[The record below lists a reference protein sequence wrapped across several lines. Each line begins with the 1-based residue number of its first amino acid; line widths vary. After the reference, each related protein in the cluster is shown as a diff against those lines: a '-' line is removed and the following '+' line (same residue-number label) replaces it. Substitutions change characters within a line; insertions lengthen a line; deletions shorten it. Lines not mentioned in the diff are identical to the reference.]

1 MTNYKKNLEAI
12 KARTPD
18 FAKAIEEDKGVDW
31 IDEISAGMGANVVI
45 RTGNKPFIINGDFPI
60 VEAKDK
66 AKENDYHNDAATVIF
81 GIGTGYFTAAVIKE
95 MSKRHVIVIV
105 EPVFHMLKIA
115 LRLNDYS
122 EAIKNGSLLF
132 ACTRED
138 LDYQLSL
145 IEAGKTI
152 TQWFLPVEDYVNK
165 RPAEYSHLLNHVMML
180 ITQLKS
186 NTGTIA
192 GAGALIAKNDITNL
206 PFVIKHRGVAEL
218 KDIYKD
224 KPAILVSTGPSL
236 QKNIHLLIDKEVQK
250 RFIIIAVGQALRV
263 LLSYDIK
270 PDFICSVDFG
280 PVNFGHYKGL
290 LDIKDIP
297 LVTINRTYQPI
308 IKHWEGPKFISVSLD
323 GTSTGTL
330 SEFMMHKGG
339 LLQGG
344 SVSHMNLGLA
354 VNMGCN
360 PIIILGQDLAY
371 TDDDRSHH
379 SLTDEAGKVDIQSD
393 SIIWKVDD
401 PRSEIQGEH
410 SLGPLQWVNGYYGQ
424 PVKTNAGYVSFIST
438 FERMF
443 RSLPDTTFINA
454 TEGGAK
460 LEGAEAMTLEEV
472 IEKYTGLFPDEN
484 INVVDILKGV
494 EEHYM
499 LQVPINKSVLTPLL
513 TEVDN
518 GKELVNKAVDLMK
531 ADIDDIKEII
541 KQSQR
546 SLVLLKRL
554 KGKNVDRKKFAKR
567 LNENY
572 ETTIAAKKLVDKN
585 PLIAMSV
592 FWAGKAIAQN
602 RYSTAR
608 QDIKDKL
615 DDKNKS
621 DLSFFYT
628 KEGKE
633 VLKIRIEANEIVMRA
648 SNDKAKDLLKDYE
661 ETLIEMEYLKDNE
674 ELKPFESL
682 NPEPFLDDAEEYFDN
697 GNWGHNLI
705 EAKRILKT
713 KNLVEY
719 LMGDGKEKDEL
730 IDKAIGID
738 LHCSEYRKDAV
749 NKAIEE
755 YDRSGKDKIIKYN
768 HFIELAHKEGRNQK
782 EGVPE
787 KRNFQK
793 SLGYLL
799 KAAEFDPDRPEAK
812 WGIATTYHGI
822 GDIEQANGNL
832 TEAAA
837 MQDRSIEAYKE
848 LIEKYPDN
856 TQFKFELGLVYLQ
869 VGFGADADKLFNT
882 IFTLTDSY
890 DWFLK
895 SLAEL
900 YFNADMIEEAKV
912 AIDLY
917 CSKFEFDPRGLK
929 LKEEIYDNSTR
940 SK

>member
-1 MTNYKKNLEAI
+1 MEKKQGNYFKNYQSKEMMTNYKKNLEAI

-18 FAKAIEEDKGVDW
+18 FAKAIEADKGVDW
-31 IDEISAGMGANVVI
+31 IDEIESEQKGEVNVVI
-45 RTGNKPFIINGDFPI
+45 RTGNIPFIINNNLIPVND
-60 VEAKDK
+60 AKLK
-66 AKENDYHNDAATVIF
+66 AQENDYHNDAATVIF

-122 EAIKNGSLLF
+122 EAITNGSLLF

-236 QKNIHLLIDKEVQK
+236 QKNIHLLMDKDVQK
-250 RFIIIAVGQALRV
+250 RFVIIAVGQALRI
-263 LLSYDIK
+263 LLSYDIR

-290 LDIKDIP
+290 LDTTDIP

-330 SEFMMHKGG
+330 LEFMMHKGG

-379 SLTDEAGKVDIQSD
+379 SLTDEAGKVDIQD
-393 SIIWKVDD
+393 NTVVWKVDD

-472 IEKYTGLFPDEN
+472 IEKQYRDDEGVCVGLSID
-484 INVVDILKGV
+484 
-494 EEHYM
+494 
-499 LQVPINKSVLTPLL
+499 KSVLTPLL

-608 QDIKDKL
+608 QDVKDKL

-661 ETLIEMEYLKDNE
+661 ETLTEMEYLKENE
-674 ELKPFESL
+674 ELKPFESI
-682 NPEPFLDDAEEYFDN
+682 NPKPHLDDAETYFKN

-705 EAKRILKT
+705 EARRMLDSNPEVGFIIGECDVMKWQAIH
-713 KNLVEY
+713 
-719 LMGDGKEKDEL
+719 MAEK
-730 IDKAIGID
+730 
-738 LHCSEYRKDAV
+738 
-749 NKAIEE
+749 E

-900 YFNADMIEEAKV
+900 YFSAGMIDEAKV

-929 LKEEIYDNSTR
+929 LKTKIMGN
-940 SK
+940 

>member
-18 FAKAIEEDKGVDW
+18 FAKGIEEDEGVDW
-31 IDEISAGMGANVVI
+31 IDEIESEQKGEFNVVI
-45 RTGNKPFIINGDFPI
+45 RTGNKPFIINNNLIPVND
-60 VEAKDK
+60 AKLK
-66 AKENDYHNDAATVIF
+66 AQENDYHNDAATVIF
-81 GIGTGYFTAAVIKE
+81 GAGTGYFTKAVLKE
-95 MSKRHVIVIV
+95 MDKRHVVVVV
-105 EPVFHMLKIA
+105 EPVIHMLKIA
-115 LRLNDYS
+115 LKLNDYS
-122 EAIKNGSLLF
+122 GAIKKGSLLF

-138 LDYQLSL
+138 IDYQLSI
-145 IEAGKTI
+145 IEHGKNI
-152 TQWFLPVEDYVNK
+152 TQWLLPTENYVK
-165 RPAEYSHLLNHVMML
+165 HRPAEYNHLLNHTLML
-180 ITQLKS
+180 ITQLSS

-192 GAGALIAKNDITNL
+192 GAGSIIAKNDITNL

-218 KDIYKD
+218 KDIFKD

-250 RFIIIAVGQALRV
+250 RFIIIAVGQALRI
-263 LLSYDIK
+263 LLSYDIR

-290 LDIKDIP
+290 LDTKDIP

-323 GTSTGTL
+323 GTSAGTL

-354 VNMGCN
+354 IQMGCN
-360 PIIILGQDLAY
+360 PIIIIGQDLAY
-371 TDDDRSHH
+371 TDDGRSHH
-379 SLTDEAGKVDIQSD
+379 SLTDEAGSVDITNEG
-393 SIIWKVDD
+393 ITWKVDD
-401 PRSEIQGEH
+401 PRSEIQGDH
-410 SLGPLQWVNGYYGQ
+410 SMGPVQIVNGYYGY
-424 PVKTNAGYVSFIST
+424 PVKTNIGYVSFIST

-443 RSLPDTTFINA
+443 RNLPDITIINA
-454 TEGGAK
+454 TEGGAR
-460 LEGAEAMTLEEV
+460 LEGAETMTLEEV
-472 IEKYTGLFPDEN
+472 IEEHGCPKYIDSMA
-484 INVVDILKGV
+484 IMD
-494 EEHYM
+494 
-499 LQVPINKSVLTPLL
+499 PINKSVLTPLL
-513 TEVDN
+513 TEVPDSK
-518 GKELVNKAVDLMK
+518 GLVNKAVDLMQ
-531 ADIDDIKEII
+531 ADIKDLKEII
-541 KQSQR
+541 KLTQR
-546 SLVLLKRL
+546 SLVLLSRL
-554 KGKNVDRKKFAKR
+554 KSKNTDKKKFAKR

-572 ETTIAAKKLVDKN
+572 QTTVDAKKLVDKN
-585 PLIAMSV
+585 PLIALSV
-592 FWAGKAIAQN
+592 FWASKSISQN
-602 RYSTAR
+602 RYSSAR
-608 QDIKDKL
+608 QEIKDKL
-615 DDKNKS
+615 NSKDKS

-628 KEGKE
+628 KDGKE
-633 VLKIRIEANEIVMRA
+633 VLKIRIEANEIVMKA

-661 ETLIEMEYLKDNE
+661 ETLTEMEYLKENE

-682 NPEPFLDDAEEYFDN
+682 NPAPHLDDAETYFKN
-697 GNWGHNLI
+697 ENWGHPLI
-705 EAKRILKT
+705 EARRIINSKGT
-713 KNLVEY
+713 VNDEY
-719 LMGDGKEKDEL
+719 C
-730 IDKAIGID
+730 KAVTVD
-738 LHCSEYRKDAV
+738 ARCLTYRDAV
-749 NKAIEE
+749 IHEAKEE
-755 YDRSGKDKIIKYN
+755 YDRQGKDKIIKYN
-768 HFIELAHKEGRNQK
+768 HYIELAHKEGRNQK

-848 LIEKYPDN
+848 LIKEYPEN
-856 TQFKFELGLVYLQ
+856 LQFKFELGLVYLQ

-882 IFTLTDSY
+882 IFSSTDNY

-900 YFNADMIEEAKV
+900 YFSAGMIDEAKV

-929 LKEEIYDNSTR
+929 LKTKIMGN
-940 SK
+940 